1 MQKITAFLWFN
12 GNAEQ
17 AVKFYTS
24 TFKNSKITQTA
35 YVPESVAKHTGAAV
49 GSILTISFKLAGQNF
64 VAMNGGP
71 DPDAKFNQAISLLV
85 ECDTQAELDRY
96 WKKLTSGGGKEI
108 ACGWLQDKF
117 GLYWQICP
125 KDIIKHISSKDPA
138 KADRVM
144 QAVMSMTKLDLKK
157 IQAAAKAN

>member
-1 MQKITAFLWFN
+1 MQKITTFLWFN
-12 GNAEQ
+12 GNAQQ

-24 TFKNSKITQTA
+24 IFKNSKITRTA
-35 YVPESVAKHTGAAV
+35 YVTESVAKHTGAPV
-49 GSILTISFKLAGQNF
+49 GSILTISFKLHGQNF
-64 VAMNGGP
+64 VAMNGG
-71 DPDAKFNQAISLLV
+71 PDAKFNQAISLLV
-85 ECDTQAELDRY
+85 ECDTQAELNRY

-125 KDIIKHISSKDPA
+125 KDIINLISSKDSA
-138 KADRVM
+138 KVDRVM

-157 IQAAAKAN
+157 IQAAASTKKN